1 MYLNIKTQKKVKTQE
16 TGNMTYTTL
25 SIRKMDVTCDKGRI
39 FIMNQPIPQE
49 GTMTQNMNVP
59 NNRTSKDIK
68 QNPTVLKG
76 EMDKSH
82 YNWNFR
88 NPSPVTNRT

>member
-1 MYLNIKTQKKVKTQE
+1 MYLNIKTQKKVKTQGM
-16 TGNMTYTTL
+16 GNMTYTTL
-25 SIRKMDVTCDKGRI
+25 SLRKMDVTSDKGRL
-39 FIMNQPIPQE
+39 FIMNEPIPQE
-49 GTMTQNMNVP
+49 GTMTPNMNIP

-68 QNPTVLKG
+68 QNPTGLKG

-88 NPSPVTNRT
+88 NSSPVANRA